1 MSIEDAFPAVGAEP
15 ETHLGVT
22 TFESIVK
29 DEGYDA
35 VDAPVVF
42 KNAIVSDC
50 PVDIKELRVVP
61 EFPRTF
67 NVNALVDP
75 VV

>member
-1 MSIEDAFPAVGAEP
+1 MLDAFPADGADP
-15 ETHLGVT
+15 LTHLGVIALL
-22 TFESIVK
+22 SIVN

-42 KNAIVSDC
+42 KNAIVNDC
-50 PVDIKELRVVP
+50 PIDIKELRVVP

-67 NVNALVDP
+67 KVNALVDP